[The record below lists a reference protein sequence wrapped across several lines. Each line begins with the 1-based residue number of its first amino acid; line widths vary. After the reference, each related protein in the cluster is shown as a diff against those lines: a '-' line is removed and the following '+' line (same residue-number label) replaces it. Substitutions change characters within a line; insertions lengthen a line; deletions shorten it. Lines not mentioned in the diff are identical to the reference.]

1 MTDVDTLED
10 ALEVSD
16 VVEQAAVEHLD
27 HQFEEP
33 QRVLLRICESEF
45 VGKLVWRKKES
56 IFCFDVTKSATKS
69 VHVSERV
76 VKLWHLFDEKR
87 FYRELV

>member
-45 VGKLVWRKKES
+45 VGKLV
-56 IFCFDVTKSATKS
+56 
-69 VHVSERV
+69 
-76 VKLWHLFDEKR
+76 
-87 FYRELV
+87 